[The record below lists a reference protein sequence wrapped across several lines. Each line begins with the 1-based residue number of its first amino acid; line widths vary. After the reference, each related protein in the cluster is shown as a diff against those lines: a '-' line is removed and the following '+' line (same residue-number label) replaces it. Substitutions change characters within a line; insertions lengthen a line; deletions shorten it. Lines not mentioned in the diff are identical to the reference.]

1 VGWKGEAGGVEGREA
16 GIGRATA
23 PTGRDYS
30 YTQGLVV
37 VLTLALRN
45 PETIQQKTLKKSKA
59 SQKKTTF

>member
-30 YTQGLVV
+30 YTQIIVV